1 MWRKRFEELTG
12 LLKNWL
18 EKPRQLRILGIF
30 VVFCALFVVLISKLY
45 KLQVVEGENYS
56 STFREKIERTVK
68 TAGAR
73 GNIYDVN
80 GNLLAYNKLSYNV
93 TISDNGAYTGN
104 YNERNLMLYRL
115 ASMLEKHEVELTT
128 SFYVDI
134 DENGICQFTTKSE
147 SARNRFIANVYGV
160 SSSELDDAEGKY
172 PSAVTAEELLR
183 KKVSDYKFDEMK
195 DSVGSPVIPSAQTM
209 LDMVKILFTMRQT
222 SFQRY
227 ETTTIAK
234 GIDENTMAEILEN
247 QATLQGVSV
256 EETYER
262 KYNNAKYFSH
272 IIGYTGAIQSD
283 SQLQDLKKSNADY
296 EITDIV
302 GATGIEK
309 TMELE
314 LQGIK
319 GEKQIN
325 VDSHGQILE
334 VVSETD
340 PQAGNN
346 LYLSIDQN
354 LQIGIYHLLEQQLA
368 AVLGNKIVN
377 MKAADIELPEK
388 SSEIVISVDDAYFQ
402 LINNNVLDTEHFF
415 GSDAGISE
423 VRIAAAFRSQK
434 KKVLSR
440 ISFELL
446 SNNDTQMSGLTNEYI
461 SYMVFIYDYLCREGI
476 IDTDSIDMYGDTYLA
491 WKNDTISLRDLI
503 FSGISEGWI
512 NTSGLEDAGNLQ
524 KYQDSEYIYKMV
536 LDHIIEVINDNTDFD
551 KLIYKYMII
560 NGELIGN
567 DLLRALYEQDVLE
580 MNIRYYTE
588 LGSSGEDYAYQFLI
602 DRIFDIDITPA
613 QLALDPCMGSV
624 VVTDVKTGA
633 VRALVTYPGY
643 DNNRITEREYFNRC
657 MNDLS
662 LPLINSATQTNK
674 APGSTFKP
682 LSAIAALEE
691 DVIDLYEDV
700 DCTGVYQEV
709 EPNIKCW
716 IGRPGHGNLNVEQ
729 AIENSCNYCFA
740 EYAHRLSTY
749 KDTETGEEVYSTQ
762 LGIEKIRK
770 YAEMFGFDRVSGI
783 EIDEKEPSISDLD
796 PERSAF
802 GQGTH
807 SFNNVQLARYTTA
820 LANNGTLYNLTL
832 LSKETDT
839 YGNLKES
846 FEANVVDTISIRE
859 STWNCVHSGLRAVV
873 TTGAAKSVFTGW
885 STVAIAGKT
894 GTAEEVKTRGN
905 HSFFISYA
913 PYNNPEVAVNVAIP
927 FGYSSGNA
935 ARLARS
941 VYDYYYGAT
950 ELTTIVEQDA
960 RSINLVNIT
969 DE

>member
-1 MWRKRFEELTG
+1 MWLDRFAEFFG
-12 LLKNWL
+12 SIRNKL
-18 EKPRQLRILGIF
+18 EKPRLGRIVVIF
-30 VVFCALFVVLISKLY
+30 VIFLVLFLVLGTNLY
-45 KLQVVEGENYS
+45 KLQVVDSESYVE
-56 STFREKIERTVK
+56 TFREKIDRKVT

-80 GNLLAYNKLSYNV
+80 GNLLAYNKLCYNV
-93 TISDNGAYTGN
+93 TISDNGAYSDD
-104 YNERNLMLYRL
+104 YNERNRMLYRL
-115 ASMLEKHEVELTT
+115 ASMLEKHKIELTT
-128 SFYVDI
+128 SFYVKY
-134 DENGICQFTTKSE
+134 DENGNCVFTTKSDN
-147 SARNRFIANVYGV
+147 SRRRFIANVYGI
-160 SSSELDDAEGKY
+160 SPSKLDTEEKY
-172 PSAVTAEELLR
+172 TSDVTAEELLE
-183 KKVSDYKFDEMK
+183 KKINDYGFDELK
-195 DSVGSPVIPSAQTM
+195 NENGDPLIPDAQTV
-209 LDMVKILFTMRQT
+209 LDMVRILFTMRQT

-227 ETTTIAK
+227 EKTTIAK
-234 GIDENTMAEILEN
+234 DIDENTMAEILEN
-247 QATLQGVSV
+247 QALLKGVSV

-262 KYNNAKYFSH
+262 KYNNAKYFAH

-319 GEKQIN
+319 GEKEIN

-346 LYLSIDQN
+346 IYLSIDQN

-377 MKAADIELPEK
+377 KKAADIEQPEK

-402 LINNNVLDTEHFF
+402 LINNNVLSTSHFF
-415 GSDAGISE
+415 SDEAGISE
-423 VRIAAAFRSQK
+423 KRIAKSFRNHKQRA
-434 KKVLSR
+434 LSR

-446 SNNDTQMSGLTNEYI
+446 SDNDSKMNELSNEYI
-461 SYMVFIYDYLCREGI
+461 SYMVFIYDFLCTEKI
-476 IDTDSIDMYGDTYLA
+476 IDTGSMDPYGDTYLS
-491 WKNDTISLRDLI
+491 WKNDTISLRNLL
-503 FSGISEGWI
+503 FNGISEGWI
-512 NTSGLEDAGNLQ
+512 NTSKLETEGNLQ
-524 KYQDSEYIYKMV
+524 KYQDSEYIYKLV
-536 LDHIIEVINDNTDFD
+536 LDHIIEVINDSTDFD

-560 NGELIGN
+560 NGELEGK
-567 DLLRALYEQDVLE
+567 DLLRSLYEQSVLE
-580 MNIRYYTE
+580 MNTTYYKE
-588 LGSSGEDYAYQFLI
+588 LDSNDSEYAYRFLI

-624 VVTDVKTGA
+624 VVTDVNTGA

-643 DNNRITEREYFNRC
+643 DNNKITDYDYFEKC
-657 MNDLS
+657 KSDLS

-682 LSAIAALEE
+682 LSAVAALEE
-691 DVIDLYEDV
+691 GIVDLYEDV
-700 DCTGVYQEV
+700 ECTGVYKEV

-749 KDTETGEEVYSTQ
+749 KDEETGEDVYSTQ
-762 LGIEKIRK
+762 LGIEKLRK
-770 YAEMFGFDRVSGI
+770 YAELFGFDRVSGI

-807 SFNNVQLARYTTA
+807 SYNNVQLARYTTA
-820 LANNGTLYNLTL
+820 LANGGKLFNLTL

-839 YGNLKES
+839 FGNMKEN
-846 FEANVVDTISIRE
+846 FEADVIDNITIAD

-873 TTGAAKSVFTGW
+873 TTGAAKGVFTGW
-885 STVAIAGKT
+885 NTVAIAGKT

-913 PYNNPEVAVNVAIP
+913 PYNNPEIAVNVAIP

-950 ELTTIVEQDA
+950 ELTTIVDQDA
-960 RSINLVNIT
+960 RSINLINIT